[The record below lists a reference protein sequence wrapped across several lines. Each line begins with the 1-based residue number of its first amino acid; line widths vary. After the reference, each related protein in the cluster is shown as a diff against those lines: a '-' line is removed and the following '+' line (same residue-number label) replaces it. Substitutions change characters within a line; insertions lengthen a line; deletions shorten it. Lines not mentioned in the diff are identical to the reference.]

1 MSSDGNLIK
10 NGDFEDKGAG
20 WSGKDVEANH
30 KEKAYLKNGENNRV
44 AELDGKA
51 GKETVM
57 EQEFKVDGPAKT
69 ELTFDS
75 ALRNAAMKQAGED
88 GFSVEIL
95 NSDGK
100 VIADMIHLPDDNE
113 MQEYSMPVTFECAG
127 TYTLRFTEIG
137 NDDSLGA
144 IIDNVSIYVC
154 FVRGTRIACDTGEK
168 PVESIQVGD
177 LVKTMDH
184 GLQPVRWVGSAK
196 LSGKGANAP
205 VCFQKG
211 AVGNTRDLLV
221 SPQHRM
227 LLTGWKA
234 EILFGKPEVLASAI
248 SLVNDRTIRQK
259 QLPEVEYFHILFDQH
274 EVIFAEGSATE
285 SFHPNV
291 DAVSALDKAAKAE
304 VLALF
309 PELINGG
316 EARHPVTF
324 GEGKLFEMAGL
335 NAGG

>member
-10 NGDFEDKGAG
+10 NGDFDDKGKS
-20 WSGKDVEANH
+20 WSGNDIEASH
-30 KEKAYLKNGENNRV
+30 KEKAYLGNGDNNRV

-51 GKETVM
+51 GQETVM
-57 EQEFKVDGPAKT
+57 EQEFEVDGPAKT

-75 ALRNAAMKQAGED
+75 ALRNAAMDQAGQD
-88 GFSVEIL
+88 GFTVEIL
-95 NSDGK
+95 NPDGK
-100 VIADMIHLPDDNE
+100 VIADMVHLPDDNE

-154 FVRGTRIACDTGEK
+154 FVRGTRIACDTGKK
-168 PVESIQVGD
+168 PVESIKVGD

-196 LSGKGANAP
+196 WAGKGVNAP
-205 VCFQKG
+205 VCFQKNT
-211 AVGNTRDLLV
+211 VGNGRDLLV

-234 EILFGKPEVLASAI
+234 EVLFGKPEVLASAI
-248 SLVNDRTIRQK
+248 SLVNDRTIRQINM
-259 QLPEVEYFHILFDQH
+259 PEVEYFHILFDQH

-285 SFHPNV
+285 SFHPGI
-291 DAVSALDKAAKAE
+291 DAVSALDKTAQAE

-309 PELINGG
+309 PELKYGG

-324 GEGKLFEMAGL
+324 GEGKLFEIAGL
-335 NAGG
+335 DTGG